1 MISKTGRNKSNKK
14 AKQKSA
20 NKKCEVDEQAL
31 NDNYLNEIKRYFA
44 DYRVSS
50 VFSSDNSR
58 YEAPHKIIS
67 LRNKY
72 TVRIDGNDCL
82 IDTIAYDMDDDN
94 QDEILVGYFSTDGEI
109 CDYKIFRIGK
119 PTEYLYLLE
128 SAVKLL
134 NEFSVYYFPK
144 TTYLYNYWVDV
155 FKFILLYSLLYN
167 NINLIFLNLKNFAYR
182 MLVIFRH

>member
-1 MISKTGRNKSNKK
+1 MSNKK

-20 NKKCEVDEQAL
+20 KKCEVDEQAL
-31 NDNYLNEIKRYFA
+31 NDNYLNKIKRYFA

-50 VFSSDNSR
+50 VFFSDKSR
-58 YEAPHKIIS
+58 YDTTSKIIE
-67 LRNKY
+67 LGNKY

-82 IDTIAYDMDDDN
+82 IDTIAYDMDGDN

-134 NEFSVYYFPK
+134 NEFSLYYFPK
-144 TTYLYNYWVDV
+144 TTYLYNYWVDDD
-155 FKFILLYSLLYN
+155 
-167 NINLIFLNLKNFAYR
+167 
-182 MLVIFRH
+182 